1 MRILIAE
8 DDTLSRMILEAT
20 VTKLGHEFVS
30 TSDGAAAWQAFSN
43 SNNID
48 VIISDR
54 SMPIMDGLEL
64 CRRVR
69 STPRDTYTYFIFVT
83 SSNDNQRIT
92 DANEA
97 GADDY
102 LVKPLDPE
110 QLSVRLVVAQR
121 ITQLYGRLAVQQ
133 YQLERLNR
141 QLFDQAHI
149 DPLTQLGSRLKL
161 REDLDQIAAQA
172 NNRTHCFCAFMCDID
187 DFKLYNDTYGHLA
200 GDKVLESVAAALINE
215 QALEDHAYRFGGEE
229 FLLITRGTS
238 FQSCILSAERYR
250 KRVEDLAIPHEGA
263 AKKILTISVGVAR
276 WHQGE
281 ETVSAWLKAADL
293 ALYRAKRLGRN
304 QVQPRAE

>member
-20 VTKLGHEFVS
+20 VAKLGHEFVS
-30 TSDGAAAWQAFSN
+30 TSNGQAAWQAFSS
-43 SNNID
+43 SNVD

-69 STPRDTYTYFIFVT
+69 ATPCDTYTYFIFVT
-83 SSNDNQRIT
+83 SSNDSERVT

-141 QLFDQAHI
+141 QLFEQAHI

-161 REDLDQIAAQA
+161 REDLDQIATQV
-172 NNRTHCFCAFMCDID
+172 NSSTGYFCAFMCDID
-187 DFKLYNDTYGHLA
+187 DFKLYNDTYGHMA
-200 GDKVLESVAAALINE
+200 GDKVLESVAGALKSE
-215 QALEDHAYRFGGEE
+215 QGSDDHAYRFGGEE

-238 FQSCILSAERYR
+238 FHACSLSAERYR
-250 KRVEDLAIPHEGA
+250 QRVEDLAIPHEA
-263 AKKILTISVGVAR
+263 TVKKIVTISVGVAC
-276 WHQGE
+276 WHQRE

-293 ALYRAKRLGRN
+293 ALYQAKRLGRN